1 MNINASRLASP
12 HEHVYLGDNHE
23 RNERRTWL
31 VIAITATMMV
41 VEITAGSIFGSM
53 ALIADGWHMS
63 THAGAMLIA
72 ALAYRHAR
80 RNARNKR
87 FTFGTGKMG
96 DLAGFASAVVLALIA
111 LLIGWESLMR
121 FYSPVA
127 ISFRQAISMAVIGL
141 IINLICAWLLRE
153 DHAHHHHGH
162 GHSHSHEHDHHH
174 EHATDNN
181 LRAAYLHVLA
191 DALTSVLAIAAL
203 TLGSLYG
210 WNWLD
215 PMMGIVGA
223 LVIARW
229 SWGLIR
235 DTGRVLLDYVPEDE
249 DLPDEIRAA
258 LETGSDQVTD
268 LHVWQ
273 LGPGHHGAIVAIR
286 SREPLEPAAYRTK
299 LSHIHDLSHLTI
311 EVERCLSEEERWKAL
326 PVTLPTRDAQKRMVG
341 VTRKGSRLAARLVR
355 GSSAALSICGWLSGW
370 LSLPRRKSVSERYTA
385 TSFDIEGASPSTTL
399 HR

>member
-1 MNINASRLASP
+1 MNIQASRLASP

-31 VIAITATMMV
+31 VIALTAAMMV
-41 VEITAGSIFGSM
+41 AEITAGSIFGSM
-53 ALIADGWHMS
+53 ALVADGWHMS

-72 ALAYRHAR
+72 ALAYRYAR
-80 RNARNKR
+80 RNARNER

-96 DLAGFASAVVLALIA
+96 DLAGFASAVILALIA

-127 ISFRQAISMAVIGL
+127 ISFRQAIAVAVIGL
-141 IINLICAWLLRE
+141 IVNLLCAWLLRE

-162 GHSHSHEHDHHH
+162 GHGHSHGHDHHSHDHGHHH
-174 EHATDNN
+174 EPATDNN

-215 PMMGIVGA
+215 PMMGMVGA
-223 LVIARW
+223 AVIARW

-235 DTGRVLLDYVPEDE
+235 DTGRVLLDYVPEGE
-249 DLPDEIRAA
+249 DLPDEIRSA

-286 SREPLEPAAYRTK
+286 FKAPLESAAYRAR

-311 EVERCLSEEERWKAL
+311 EVER
-326 PVTLPTRDAQKRMVG
+326 
-341 VTRKGSRLAARLVR
+341 AA
-355 GSSAALSICGWLSGW
+355 
-370 LSLPRRKSVSERYTA
+370 
-385 TSFDIEGASPSTTL
+385 
-399 HR
+399 

>member
-1 MNINASRLASP
+1 MTPEASCLMTP
-12 HEHVYLGDNHE
+12 HEHIYLGDNHE

-31 VIAITATMMV
+31 VIAITTSMMV
-41 VEITAGSIFGSM
+41 VEIAAGSIYGSM

-72 ALAYRHAR
+72 ALAYRYAR

-87 FTFGTGKMG
+87 FSFGTGKMG

-111 LLIGWESLMR
+111 LLIGYESLMR
-121 FYSPVA
+121 LYEPVE
-127 ISFRQAISMAVIGL
+127 ISFRQAITVAVLGL
-141 IINLICAWLLRE
+141 VVNLVCAWLLRDE
-153 DHAHHHHGH
+153 HDHHHGH
-162 GHSHSHEHDHHH
+162 GHDHHGH
-174 EHATDNN
+174 GHGHQEHATDNN

-203 TLGSLYG
+203 TLGSLFG
-210 WNWLD
+210 WFFLD
-215 PMMGIVGA
+215 PLMGIVGG

-249 DLPDEIRAA
+249 DLPEEIRSAI
-258 LETGSDQVTD
+258 ETGSDRVTD
-268 LHVWQ
+268 LHIWQ

-286 SREPLEPAAYRTK
+286 SAEPQEVAAYRAK

-311 EVERCLSEEERWKAL
+311 EVER
-326 PVTLPTRDAQKRMVG
+326 
-341 VTRKGSRLAARLVR
+341 AA
-355 GSSAALSICGWLSGW
+355 
-370 LSLPRRKSVSERYTA
+370 
-385 TSFDIEGASPSTTL
+385 
-399 HR
+399 

>member
-1 MNINASRLASP
+1 MSTEASHLASP
-12 HEHVYLGDNHE
+12 HEHVYLGANHE

-31 VIAITATMMV
+31 VIAITAAMMAA
-41 VEITAGSIFGSM
+41 EITAGSIFGSM
-53 ALIADGWHMS
+53 ALVADGWHMS

-72 ALAYRHAR
+72 ALAYRYAR
-80 RNARNKR
+80 RNARNAR

-111 LLIGWESLMR
+111 LLIGWESLVR
-121 FYSPVA
+121 FYNPVA
-127 ISFRQAISMAVIGL
+127 ISFHQAIAVAVIGL
-141 IINLICAWLLRE
+141 FVNLVCAWLLRE

-162 GHSHSHEHDHHH
+162 SHGHDHHGHGHHH

-210 WNWLD
+210 WTRLD

-223 LVIARW
+223 VVIARW

-235 DTGRVLLDYVPEDE
+235 DTGRVLLDCVPEGE
-249 DLPDEIRAA
+249 NLPDEIRTAI
-258 LETGSDQVTD
+258 ETGSDQVTD

-273 LGPGHHGAIVAIR
+273 LGPGHHGAIVSIR
-286 SREPLEPAAYRTK
+286 SKEPLEPAEYRAK
-299 LSHIHDLSHLTI
+299 LAHIHDLSHLTI
-311 EVERCLSEEERWKAL
+311 EVER
-326 PVTLPTRDAQKRMVG
+326 
-341 VTRKGSRLAARLVR
+341 AA
-355 GSSAALSICGWLSGW
+355 
-370 LSLPRRKSVSERYTA
+370 
-385 TSFDIEGASPSTTL
+385 
-399 HR
+399 